1 MPYDYLCSS
10 CNEFQLAHWKGQR
23 SPWKLKDDLE
33 HFKAYTLGKPI
44 IMGRK
49 TYESIGRPLPDRLN
63 VVVSRTINEIDN
75 LITVTSLKKAINEAR
90 IYCESHGQNEIVLI
104 E

>member
-1 MPYDYLCSS
+1 MIISAVVAMNSS
-10 CNEFQLAHWKGQR
+10 LLIGKDNDL
-23 SPWKLKDDLE
+23 PWKLKDDLE

-63 VVVSRTINEIDN
+63 VVVSGTINEIDN
-75 LITVTSLKKAINEAR
+75 LITVTSLKKAIDGYGKNGTYR
-90 IYCESHGQNEIVLI
+90 KY
-104 E
+104 

>member
-1 MPYDYLCSS
+1 MIISAVVAMNSS
-10 CNEFQLAHWKGQR
+10 LLIGKDNDL
-23 SPWKLKDDLE
+23 PWKLKDDLE

-63 VVVSRTINEIDN
+63 VVVSGTINEIDN
-75 LITVTSLKKAINEAR
+75 LIHFFFK
-90 IYCESHGQNEIVLI
+90 
-104 E
+104 